1 MVFQMNKPP
10 DLSFRGRSLG
20 IVILVAIQFV
30 VGVIHTIFGFMMLSG
45 NLSAASFSLE
55 PAIYSIYTLIY
66 GCLTL
71 IFTYLLWLQK
81 RSGWLGTIVVSLFV
95 IFADTLT
102 VFNLLSLLGIPKT
115 AAIGEVPFSITVIAY
130 LVQGHIKSKYNR

>member
-1 MVFQMNKPP
+1 MNKPS

-20 IVILVAIQFV
+20 IVILVAIQFF
-30 VGVIHTIFGFMMLSG
+30 VGIIHTIFGFMMLSG
-45 NLSAASFSLE
+45 NFSATLLSLE
-55 PAIYSIYTLIY
+55 PTIYSIYTLVY

-81 RSGWLGTIVVSLFV
+81 RSGWLGTIIVSLFV

-102 VFNLLSLLGIPKT
+102 VFNLLSVLGIPKT
-115 AAIGEVPFSITVIAY
+115 AAIGEIPFSIIVIAY
-130 LVQGHIKSKYNR
+130 LVQSHVRSKYSS

>member
-1 MVFQMNKPP
+1 MNKPS

-30 VGVIHTIFGFMMLSG
+30 VGIIHTIFGFMMLSG
-45 NLSAASFSLE
+45 NFSATSFSLE
-55 PAIYSIYTLIY
+55 PAIYSIYTLVY

-102 VFNLLSLLGIPKT
+102 VFNLLSVLGIPKT
-115 AAIGEVPFSITVIAY
+115 AAIGEIPFSIMVIAY
-130 LVQGHIKSKYNR
+130 LVQLHGRSKYSS

>member
-1 MVFQMNKPP
+1 MNNPP

-20 IVILVAIQFV
+20 IVLLVAIQFV
-30 VGVIHTIFGFMMLSG
+30 VGVIHTIFGLMMLSG
-45 NLSAASFSLE
+45 NFSATSFSLE
-55 PAIYSIYTLIY
+55 PTIYSIYTLVY

-81 RSGWLGTIVVSLFV
+81 RSGWLGTIAVSLFV

-102 VFNLLSLLGIPKT
+102 VFNLLPVLGIPNT
-115 AAIGEVPFSITVIAY
+115 AALGEIPFSIIIIAY
-130 LVQGHIKSKYNR
+130 LVQAHVRSEYNT